1 MTAAAQS
8 LWPPHVGGRTGQ
20 KVRRNSSPFE
30 AGEAFFRPLLKMTV
44 VHIMRGAERLAVRS
58 MKARGRGRVK
68 RLHAGELRLPDLH
81 ILHALL
87 FECLDWKTG
96 RCAPTYDDLAEKTG
110 HARDTI
116 AGALARLA
124 KAGILERLR
133 RFQRVEGADGKG
145 PQVVQAPNAYRFALP
160 ARLRLLL
167 GLAAGPPPIPD
178 DAYCDARDARLS
190 KDRMLTEETGQR
202 SLGSALGKLQQ
213 AVWQRESSE

>member
-1 MTAAAQS
+1 
-8 LWPPHVGGRTGQ
+8 
-20 KVRRNSSPFE
+20 
-30 AGEAFFRPLLKMTV
+30 
-44 VHIMRGAERLAVRS
+44 
-58 MKARGRGRVK
+58 VK

-167 GLAAGPPPIPD
+167 GLVRGATADPRRRLLRRAGRASIQGQDAHRGNRATEPRICARPAAAGGL
-178 DAYCDARDARLS
+178 ATRV
-190 KDRMLTEETGQR
+190 Q
-202 SLGSALGKLQQ
+202 
-213 AVWQRESSE
+213 